1 MEITHRGDRRSV
13 KALST
18 LLTAETASFSLVT
31 GVASAWAHV
40 WIEVE
45 AFASDAD
52 SHATAVV
59 LYNVHCCRIS
69 IRPILYVL
77 PSL

>member
-1 MEITHRGDRRSV
+1 MEITHRGDRPSV

-31 GVASAWAHV
+31 GVASAWAYV

-52 SHATAVV
+52 GHATAVV

-69 IRPILYVL
+69 VRPTVRAKPLG
-77 PSL
+77 